1 MKLTHDAQTTKAVAQ
16 LVGYAF
22 NKQHALDQ
30 DEIFLSRYK
39 HADLYGETNEQ
50 EVTSFILVDRFK
62 VHVPR
67 QGHSI
72 GTDPVPTHCP
82 YQA

>member
-30 DEIFLSRYK
+30 DEIFY
-39 HADLYGETNEQ
+39 
-50 EVTSFILVDRFK
+50 
-62 VHVPR
+62 HVISMQTCTVR
-67 QGHSI
+67 QMSKK
-72 GTDPVPTHCP
+72 
-82 YQA
+82 